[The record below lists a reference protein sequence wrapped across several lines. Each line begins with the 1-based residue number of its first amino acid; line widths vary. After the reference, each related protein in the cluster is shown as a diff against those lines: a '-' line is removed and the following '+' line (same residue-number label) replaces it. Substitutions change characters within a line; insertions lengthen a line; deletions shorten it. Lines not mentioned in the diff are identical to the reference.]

1 MTETDPAPAH
11 GGTPGEMLRRALA
24 EAGGRYSDVGAAS
37 VGDLL
42 RPLGPGAGALGAALL
57 ALPFLSPV
65 SLGPVTTPASAAIAL
80 LGWRLARGHGNAPLP
95 ERLMRVR
102 LPVAVHRA
110 MGRTLEAVLARVERV
125 SRVRHAR
132 LVEGAR
138 GRRLCGGGIL
148 LGALLLAVPVPL
160 LPLTNT
166 VPALAILCFAMG
178 WTHRDGLLTAWGGAA
193 LALSTAIFAALG
205 TGVALFGVVAVK
217 RLAPWA

>member
-1 MTETDPAPAH
+1 MTEADPAPAH
-11 GGTPGEMLRRALA
+11 GGTPAEMLRRALA
-24 EAGGRYSDVGAAS
+24 EAGGKYRDGGAAS

-65 SLGPVTTPASAAIAL
+65 SLGPVTTPASAAIGL
-80 LGWRLARGHGNAPLP
+80 LGWRLTRGHGHSPLP
-95 ERLMRVR
+95 DRLMRVR
-102 LPVAVHRA
+102 LPEAVHRA

-138 GRRLCGGGIL
+138 GRRLCGVGIL

-166 VPALAILCFAMG
+166 VPAVAIVCFAMG

-193 LALSTAIFAALG
+193 LALSVAFFAALG
-205 TGVALFGVVAVK
+205 TAVALFGVEAVK

>member
-1 MTETDPAPAH
+1 MTESDPAPAH
-11 GGTPGEMLRRALA
+11 GGTPAEMLRRALA
-24 EAGGRYSDVGAAS
+24 EAGGKYRDGGAAS

-65 SLGPVTTPASAAIAL
+65 SLGPVTTPASAAIGL
-80 LGWRLARGHGNAPLP
+80 LGWRLTRDGHAPLP
-95 ERLMRVR
+95 DRLMRVR
-102 LPVAVHRA
+102 LPRPVHRA

-125 SRVRHAR
+125 SRARHR
-132 LVEGAR
+132 HLVDGAR
-138 GRRLCGGGIL
+138 GRRLCGAGIL

-193 LALSTAIFAALG
+193 LVLSTVIFAALG
-205 TGVALFGVVAVK
+205 TAAALLGVEAV
-217 RLAPWA
+217 RALAPWA